1 MSLANDINTNN
12 NSNSSSTS
20 GPTLAKTQENNTI
33 SLSNIKLTEQHQ
45 KLNSSSNSSVNK
57 LGTSPSSSNKISGS
71 QNVNPNSGSLYS
83 SKNLI
88 ETSNTSVDKQ
98 KQFARRGALRQKNVH
113 DVKGHKFIAR
123 FFKQPTFCSHCKDF
137 IW

>member
-1 MSLANDINTNN
+1 MSQSKDIVN
-12 NSNSSSTS
+12 NSLSTSSSSVSNT
-20 GPTLAKTQENNTI
+20 AKTQDANTI
-33 SLSNIKLTEQHQ
+33 SLSNIRLSDQEQ
-45 KLNSSSNSSVNK
+45 KISSSSNTSVNK

-71 QNVNPNSGSLYS
+71 QNINNSNSISS
-83 SKNLI
+83 SKNLL
-88 ETSNTSVDKQ
+88 ETSNASIDKQ